1 MRTHKRKAFAI
12 TGGIK
17 WALWIANLLASM
29 SAILVIGQ
37 PNLSAA
43 VANSTA
49 ASIGLCAWQN

>member
-1 MRTHKRKAFAI
+1 MRTHKRKAFVI

-17 WALWIANLLASM
+17 TALWIANLLASR

-37 PNLSAA
+37 PNLPSA
-43 VANSTA
+43 VTNSTA